1 MKSYVVIGLGRF
13 GTEMALKLYECGE
26 DVMAIDTD
34 EAVIDKIADRVT
46 RAVAAD
52 ARDLDVLKKLGVE
65 DFDRAI
71 VAVGSDLAASA
82 LITMHLKTLGVPFI
96 LCKAHDDTYREIL
109 EKLGA
114 DRVIIP
120 EREIADKLAM
130 GLTTVGIM
138 EYIELS
144 DEIGIVEM
152 MPIREWTGKTIRT
165 LELRSRYGLNVIA
178 MRLGEELRIP
188 PDIDKA
194 LDESCVLVVLG
205 SYKTME
211 KLQKHE

>member
-26 DVMAIDTD
+26 DVMAIDLD

-52 ARDLDVLKKLGVE
+52 ARDIDVLKKLGVD

-120 EREIADKLAM
+120 EREIADKLAL

-144 DEIGIVEM
+144 QEIGIVEM
-152 MPIREWTGKTIRT
+152 MPPREWLGKSIRS
-165 LELRSRYGLNVIA
+165 LELRSRYGINVIA
-178 MRLGEELRIP
+178 MRRDEALKIP
-188 PDIDKA
+188 PDIDKP
-194 LDESCVLVVLG
+194 LDEDSVLVVLG

-211 KLQKHE
+211 KLQKQ